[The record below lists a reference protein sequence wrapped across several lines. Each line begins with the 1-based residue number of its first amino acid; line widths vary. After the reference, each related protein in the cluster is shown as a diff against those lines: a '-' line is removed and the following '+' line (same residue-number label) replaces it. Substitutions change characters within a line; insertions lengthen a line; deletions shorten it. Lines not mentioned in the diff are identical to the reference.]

1 MIDKLLNLKE
11 LNKDTG
17 HDYSFTFS
25 KIEGVH
31 LQSPSL
37 IKFKNSD
44 DRKVHFNKFEK
55 TLQNNSYIEKAE
67 LNDAGFI
74 NLTLNIEEVLK
85 YIQKSKSELLNLI
98 KDENPK
104 KYIFD
109 YGGPNIGKSM
119 HVGHLRPLN
128 IGRALYNMYKISGNV
143 CVSDIHLGDWG
154 IPISQILTYCYENN
168 IVINSLKAK
177 DLQKIYPEASKKF
190 SDDKDFKSKVNNN
203 LMLLNIKDSQLI
215 NDWKLVSEITLN
227 DIRKILLKLEHNFDL
242 FYGESCS
249 RLNTRNDTGIK
260 RTKSSQN

>member
-1 MIDKLLNLKE
+1 M
-11 LNKDTG
+11 
-17 HDYSFTFS
+17 
-25 KIEGVH
+25 
-31 LQSPSL
+31 
-37 IKFKNSD
+37 
-44 DRKVHFNKFEK
+44 
-55 TLQNNSYIEKAE
+55 
-67 LNDAGFI
+67 NDAGFI

-168 IVINSLKAK
+168 IVINGLKVK
-177 DLQKIYPEASKKF
+177 TCKEFITESSKKF
-190 SDDKDFKSKVNNN
+190 AVDKILSKVKNNRDV
-203 LMLLNIKDSQLI
+203 IK
-215 NDWKLVSEITLN
+215 
-227 DIRKILLKLEHNFDL
+227 
-242 FYGESCS
+242 Y
-249 RLNTRNDTGIK
+249 
-260 RTKSSQN
+260 

>member
-1 MIDKLLNLKE
+1 M
-11 LNKDTG
+11 
-17 HDYSFTFS
+17 
-25 KIEGVH
+25 
-31 LQSPSL
+31 
-37 IKFKNSD
+37 IKFKNSY
-44 DRKVHFNKFEK
+44 DRKVHFNKLEK
-55 TLQNNSYIEKAE
+55 ILQNNSYIEKAE

-242 FYGESCS
+242 FMVKA
-249 RLNTRNDTGIK
+249 L
-260 RTKSSQN
+260 